1 MRTGARCIGFEQSTA
16 ILEDGERVEA
26 DVLVGADGIASA
38 IRQALHGKAAPVYA
52 GYTCWRGICRDDGS
66 LPDGSAILAVGHGM
80 QCGIWHCGE
89 GQIYWFVTKNA
100 PEGTAGGKAEV
111 LALCRNWAPPIPG
124 VVESTP
130 SDSIIQ
136 NDILDRP
143 PLRKWGLGRATLLG
157 DAAHAATPNLGQ
169 GACQALEDAVVLA
182 HCLRAEQPVDA
193 ALRAYERLRIPR
205 TAAIVNNSRRTGRIL
220 QLDQPALEWLRNSV
234 SASPLGR
241 RMERRLFRQLLF
253 YPLPKL

>member
-1 MRTGARCIGFEQSTA
+1 M
-16 ILEDGERVEA
+16 
-26 DVLVGADGIASA
+26 
-38 IRQALHGKAAPVYA
+38 
-52 GYTCWRGICRDDGS
+52 
-66 LPDGSAILAVGHGM
+66 GSAIKPASEPGNSGGTVNCVDFVEFVWMYQDGSGGASPVIRAVVRTSVAVAERVLPNAAGAGGGAGGPALEAVG
-80 QCGIWHCGE
+80 
-89 GQIYWFVTKNA
+89 
-100 PEGTAGGKAEV
+100 AGDGA
-111 LALCRNWAPPIPG
+111 G
-124 VVESTP
+124 
-130 SDSIIQ
+130 
-136 NDILDRP
+136 
-143 PLRKWGLGRATLLG
+143 ATLLG